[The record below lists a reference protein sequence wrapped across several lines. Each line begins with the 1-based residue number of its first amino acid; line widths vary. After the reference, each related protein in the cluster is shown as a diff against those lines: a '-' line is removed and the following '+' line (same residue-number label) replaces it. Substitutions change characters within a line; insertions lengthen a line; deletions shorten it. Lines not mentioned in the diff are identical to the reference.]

1 MSENKNKQKG
11 LDGALI
17 ATVIVAVAAV
27 AAIVVLIIVMN
38 GGNSRTL
45 PNGSQVENFSPT
57 QEQIDE
63 CLNSAHDLV
72 ASNYTIIKLYITEG
86 LPHLD
91 EPYGNKPEDGIYTVD
106 SDKYK
111 TPEDMQNLL
120 KSIYTEQAA
129 NEIWARGVYKT
140 RYMKDGL
147 AVSSDTAGAEQVLGI
162 SEDFKPREDYPVNWS
177 STPLEVIPT
186 SEDKCKIVIYV
197 NGASP
202 NDSDVSEG
210 NVLTTEMVRENGA
223 WRLTELIS

>member
-11 LDGALI
+11 SSSALI
-17 ATVIVAVAAV
+17 ATVIVAAAAV

-38 GGNSRTL
+38 SGSKLPGGSGEERYSAT
-45 PNGSQVENFSPT
+45 S
-57 QEQIDE
+57 EQIDE
-63 CLNSAHDLV
+63 CLTSAHDLV
-72 ASNYTIIKLYITEG
+72 ASNYIVIKLYITEG

-111 TPEDMQNLL
+111 TPDDMQNLL
-120 KSIYTEQAA
+120 RSIYTEQAA
-129 NEIWARGVYKT
+129 NDIWARGAYKT
-140 RYMKDGL
+140 RYMKNGL
-147 AVSSDTAGAEQVLGI
+147 AVNSDTAGAEQVLGI
-162 SEDFKPREDYPVNWS
+162 SEDFNPDTNYSVDWS
-177 STPLEVIPT
+177 STPLEVIPVA
-186 SEDKCKIVIYV
+186 EDKCRIVIYI

-210 NVLTTEMVRENGA
+210 NTITTEMIKESGE

>member
-11 LDGALI
+11 SSSALI

-27 AAIVVLIIVMN
+27 AAIVILIIVMN
-38 GGNSRTL
+38 GGNGETL
-45 PNGSQVENFSPT
+45 PNGSRVERFSAT
-57 QEQIDE
+57 SEQIDE
-63 CLNSAHDLV
+63 CLTSAHDLV
-72 ASNYTIIKLYITEG
+72 ASNYTVIKLYITEG

-111 TPEDMQNLL
+111 TPDDMQNLL
-120 KSIYTEQAA
+120 RSIYTEQAA
-129 NEIWARGVYKT
+129 NDIWARGVYKT
-140 RYMKDGL
+140 RYMKNGL
-147 AVSSDTAGAEQVLGI
+147 AVNSGTADAEQVLGI
-162 SEDFKPREDYPVNWS
+162 SEDFKPDTNYSVDWS

-186 SEDKCKIVIYV
+186 AEDKCRVVIYI

-210 NVLTTEMVRENGA
+210 NTITTEMIKENGA
-223 WRLTELIS
+223 WRLTELVS